1 MNVDRIKKELEQYIG
16 RDTIIKYNLGRNKY
30 EKYRVKIKELYQNV
44 FIVEEIKDGETEY
57 KCFSYSDI
65 VMKNIRFYFEK
76 EN

>member
-1 MNVDRIKKELEQYIG
+1 MNVNRIRHELEQYIG
-16 RDTIIKYNLGRNKY
+16 IETVIKYNLGRNKY
-30 EKYRVKIKELYQNV
+30 EKYRVKIKALYQNV
-44 FIVEEIKDGETEY
+44 FIVEEIKDGAPEY